1 MLLRCRRLR
10 ARSVISWVVR
20 TTSVGVPFAS
30 SMGRAGACCRTSF
43 FSRFFF
49 VARRV
54 LFPTPLRTAEE
65 TKTTSSAT
73 MEIKKN
79 AHRLN
84 RIFRKPKVMVAPRSW
99 REEGDENHLH
109 SGVSLALLNAMVQ
122 ELTGEDKALAAAQ
135 QDPPSVLQEELAKR
149 AARFGLP
156 VEVSNGTGAGA
167 ADDGAALRKRMERF
181 GSTTTTAMPALVV
194 DEATLKAREA
204 RFKTQEGAAMDE
216 AMQKR
221 LARFGAA
228 PAPVELK
235 LSEAD
240 CEAMARRESRFASC

>member
-1 MLLRCRRLR
+1 M
-10 ARSVISWVVR
+10 
-20 TTSVGVPFAS
+20 
-30 SMGRAGACCRTSF
+30 
-43 FSRFFF
+43 
-49 VARRV
+49 
-54 LFPTPLRTAEE
+54 E
-65 TKTTSSAT
+65 TR
-73 MEIKKN
+73 KN

-109 SGVSLALLNAMVQ
+109 GGVPLALLNAMVQ
-122 ELTGEDKALAAAQ
+122 ELTDEDKTLAAAQ

-156 VEVSNGTGAGA
+156 VDVPNSTAAGA
-167 ADDGAALRKRMERF
+167 ADGNAALQKRMERF
-181 GSTTTTAMPALVV
+181 GSTKTMPALVV
-194 DEATLKAREA
+194 DELTLKAREA
-204 RFKTQEGAAMDE
+204 RFKTQEGSAMDE

-240 CEAMARRESRFASC
+240 REAMARRESRFASC